1 MVEITTK
8 IKCSDDERIVK
19 EIKKTLDE
27 IGAKRNFK
35 GYRMWIT
42 AAMYVINKSKS
53 VYEEYEMKEVY
64 EHISKRHKSTYT
76 KSERAMR
83 YVLDDL
89 DKEKIKKFFGV
100 PYKITNSTFLI
111 LLIDKVEDR
120 LKSAAY

>member
-1 MVEITTK
+1 
-8 IKCSDDERIVK
+8 
-19 EIKKTLDE
+19 
-27 IGAKRNFK
+27 
-35 GYRMWIT
+35 
-42 AAMYVINKSKS
+42 
-53 VYEEYEMKEVY
+53 
-64 EHISKRHKSTYT
+64 
-76 KSERAMR
+76 MR